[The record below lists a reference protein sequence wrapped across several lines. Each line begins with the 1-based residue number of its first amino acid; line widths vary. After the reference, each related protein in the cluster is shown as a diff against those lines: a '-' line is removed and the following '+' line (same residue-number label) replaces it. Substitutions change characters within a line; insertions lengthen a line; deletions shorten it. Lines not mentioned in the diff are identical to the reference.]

1 MKGTK
6 TIQGE
11 LWKAYPTTA
20 AAASER
26 GMDVQ
31 YPKTF
36 FDALQES
43 MRFVEE
49 SRSNEGMSK
58 ADVLDSMEK
67 RLSFIM
73 AKMLGCPTSTS
84 FCMFR
89 KDCVEASLMNDWS
102 S

>member
-1 MKGTK
+1 M
-6 TIQGE
+6 E
-11 LWKAYPTTA
+11 
-20 AAASER
+20 
-26 GMDVQ
+26 VQ

-49 SRSNEGMSK
+49 SRANDGMSK
-58 ADVLDSMEK
+58 ADVLDSVEK

-73 AKMLGCPTSTS
+73 AKLLGAPTGTS

-89 KDCVEASLMNDWS
+89 KDCVEPEPDD
-102 S
+102 